1 MITEEERIKKIVE
14 RWFLLE
20 PLMFNIFCTHKL
32 EKNLGLKVP
41 FRSGKMKIE
50 YSPLLLQKL
59 SDKAL
64 EEYLKVEVFRIVL
77 KHPYD
82 RVPQDANKVA
92 LGFASDVTIE
102 QISQFTIPLLNYAE
116 LGLAPGLSY
125 EEYYRD
131 LKFRPIAQLD
141 YGNDEEEKHSDSNQQ
156 FSSENK
162 DCSNQHIDSDNQDS
176 SHQQPA
182 SENKDCSNQ
191 YTNSDNQNCSH
202 QQNDEENH
210 SYSDQQKAAENVEL
224 WQEDDLAIEVINMH
238 IIKAQESNEWGTIS
252 GKLQQ
257 MIEANLIV
265 RMDYKKV
272 LSSFRASILSQN
284 RELTRTRP
292 NRRYGFDF
300 MGSHYK
306 FTTKLLVA
314 VDVSGS
320 ISDKELSKFFSII
333 NRFFK
338 YGIKN
343 IDVIQFDFNITAP
356 VMNLKKAKKSIKV
369 TGRGGTSFQ
378 PPIDYYT
385 AHKEYDG
392 LIIFTD
398 GYAEIPRTTTYRRIL
413 WVLTNE
419 KSYSNAINWIKTM
432 ANNKVMY
439 IPK

>member
-1 MITEEERIKKIVE
+1 MFYFGDKMITEEERIKKIVE

-77 KHPYD
+77 KHPYE

-102 QISQFTIPLLNYAE
+102 QTSQFTIPLLNYAE
-116 LGLAPGLSY
+116 LGLAKGLSY
-125 EEYYRD
+125 EEYYRA

-156 FSSENK
+156 VSSK
-162 DCSNQHIDSDNQDS
+162 NQDCL
-176 SHQQPA
+176 
-182 SENKDCSNQ
+182 N
-191 YTNSDNQNCSH
+191 
-202 QQNDEENH
+202 QQNDEENHSYSDQQDSSKNQDCSNQQNDKKNH

-224 WQEDDLAIEVINMH
+224 WQEDDLAIEEINMQ
-238 IIKAQESNEWGTIS
+238 IIKAQESNEWGSIS
-252 GKLQQ
+252 GNLQQ

-265 RMDYKKV
+265 SMNYKKI

-338 YGIKN
+338 YGIKD

-356 VMNLKKAKKSIKV
+356 IMNLKKAKKSIKV

-398 GYAEIPRTTTYRRIL
+398 GYAEVPKITKAKQLLWIL
-413 WVLTNE
+413 TGKME
-419 KSYSNAINWIKTM
+419 YDHAISWIKDLRMSRATW
-432 ANNKVMY
+432 
-439 IPK
+439 IPKVEKAC

>member
-1 MITEEERIKKIVE
+1 MITLEERIKKIIE

-32 EKNLGLKVP
+32 EKNISLKVP
-41 FRSGKMKIE
+41 FRSGKMIIE

-59 SDKAL
+59 SDKEV
-64 EEYLKVEVFRIVL
+64 EEYLKAEVFRIVL
-77 KHPYD
+77 KHPYE

-102 QISQFTIPLLNYAE
+102 QLADFTIPLHNYAE
-116 LGLAPGLSY
+116 LGLAKGLSY

-131 LKFRPIAQLD
+131 LRFRPIAQLD
-141 YGNDEEEKHSDSNQQ
+141 YGNDGEKKHSDSNQQ
-156 FSSENK
+156 VSSKNQ
-162 DCSNQHIDSDNQDS
+162 DCSKLQ
-176 SHQQPA
+176 
-182 SENKDCSNQ
+182 
-191 YTNSDNQNCSH
+191 T
-202 QQNDEENH
+202 DEEDQ

-224 WQEDDLAIEVINMH
+224 WQEDELATEEINAQ

-252 GKLQQ
+252 RNLQQ

-265 RMDYKKV
+265 RMNYKKI
-272 LSSFRASILSQN
+272 LSSFRANILSQN

-320 ISDKELSKFFSII
+320 ISDKELSKFFSVI

-338 YGIKN
+338 YGIKD
-343 IDVIQFDFNITAP
+343 IDVIQFDYNITAS
-356 VMNLKKAKKSIKV
+356 VVNLKKAKKAIEI

-398 GYAEIPRTTTYRRIL
+398 GFAATPRLPAHRKIL
-413 WVLTNE
+413 WVLTN
-419 KSYSNAINWIKTM
+419 KQSYNNAINWI
-432 ANNKVMY
+432 NKQPVNKAMY
-439 IPK
+439 IQN

>member
-59 SDKAL
+59 SDKEV
-64 EEYLKVEVFRIVL
+64 EEYLKAEVFRIVL
-77 KHPYD
+77 KHPYE

-102 QISQFTIPLLNYAE
+102 QTSQFTIPLINYAE
-116 LGLAPGLSY
+116 LGLAKGLSY

-141 YGNDEEEKHSDSNQQ
+141 YGNDEDKKHSDSKQQ
-156 FSSENK
+156 AASENK
-162 DCSNQHIDSDNQDS
+162 DCSNQH
-176 SHQQPA
+176 
-182 SENKDCSNQ
+182 
-191 YTNSDNQNCSH
+191 TNSDNQNYSH

-224 WQEDDLAIEVINMH
+224 WQEDDLAIEEINMQ

-252 GKLQQ
+252 RNLQQ
-257 MIEANLIV
+257 MIEASLIV
-265 RMDYKKV
+265 RMDYKKI

-338 YGIKN
+338 YGIKD

-356 VMNLKKAKKSIKV
+356 IMNLKKAKKSIKV

-398 GYAEIPRTTTYRRIL
+398 GYANIPNNSTHRRIL

-419 KSYSNAINWIKTM
+419 KTYSDAISWIKTM
-432 ANNKVMY
+432 ANYKVMY

>member
-1 MITEEERIKKIVE
+1 MITSEERIKKIVE

-59 SDKAL
+59 SDKEV
-64 EEYLKVEVFRIVL
+64 EEYLKAEVFRIVL
-77 KHPYD
+77 KHPYE

-102 QISQFTIPLLNYAE
+102 QTSQFTIPLLNYAE
-116 LGLAPGLSY
+116 LGLAKGLSY

-141 YGNDEEEKHSDSNQQ
+141 YGNDEEKKHSDSKQQ
-156 FSSENK
+156 AASENK
-162 DCSNQHIDSDNQDS
+162 DCSNQH
-176 SHQQPA
+176 
-182 SENKDCSNQ
+182 
-191 YTNSDNQNCSH
+191 TNSDNQNYSH

-224 WQEDDLAIEVINMH
+224 WQEDDLAIEEINMQ

-252 GKLQQ
+252 GNLQQ

-265 RMDYKKV
+265 RMDYKKI

-338 YGIKN
+338 YGIKD

-356 VMNLKKAKKSIKV
+356 IMNLKKAKKSIKV

-398 GYAEIPRTTTYRRIL
+398 GYAEIPKPTTYRRIL

>member
-14 RWFLLE
+14 CWFLLE

-59 SDKAL
+59 SDKEV
-64 EEYLKVEVFRIVL
+64 EEYLKAEVFRIVL
-77 KHPYD
+77 KHPYE

-102 QISQFTIPLLNYAE
+102 QTSHFTIPLHNYAE
-116 LGLAPGLSY
+116 LGLAKGLSY

-141 YGNDEEEKHSDSNQQ
+141 YGSDEDKKHSDSKQQ
-156 FSSENK
+156 AASENK
-162 DCSNQHIDSDNQDS
+162 DCSNQH
-176 SHQQPA
+176 
-182 SENKDCSNQ
+182 
-191 YTNSDNQNCSH
+191 TNSDNQNCSH
-202 QQNDEENH
+202 QQNDEDNH

-224 WQEDDLAIEVINMH
+224 WQEDDLAIEEINMQ

-252 GKLQQ
+252 GNLQQ
-257 MIEANLIV
+257 MIEANLVV

-272 LSSFRASILSQN
+272 LSSFRANILSQN

-343 IDVIQFDFNITAP
+343 IDVIQFDYNITSS

-398 GYAEIPRTTTYRRIL
+398 GYAEIPRPTTYRRIL

-419 KSYSNAINWIKTM
+419 KTYNDAISWIKTM
-432 ANNKVMY
+432 ANNKVMF

>member
-59 SDKAL
+59 SDKEV
-64 EEYLKVEVFRIVL
+64 EEYLKAEVFRIVL
-77 KHPYD
+77 KHPYE

-92 LGFASDVTIE
+92 LGFASGVTIE

-141 YGNDEEEKHSDSNQQ
+141 YGNDEDKKHSDSKQQ
-156 FSSENK
+156 AASENK
-162 DCSNQHIDSDNQDS
+162 DCSNQH
-176 SHQQPA
+176 
-182 SENKDCSNQ
+182 
-191 YTNSDNQNCSH
+191 TNSDNQNCSH

-224 WQEDDLAIEVINMH
+224 WQEDDLAIEVINMQ

-252 GKLQQ
+252 RNLQQ
-257 MIEANLIV
+257 IIEANLVV

-272 LSSFRASILSQN
+272 LSSFRTSILSQN

-320 ISDKELSKFFSII
+320 ISDNELSNFFSII

-338 YGIKN
+338 YGIKD

-356 VMNLKKAKKSIKV
+356 IMNLKKAKKSIKV

-398 GYAEIPRTTTYRRIL
+398 GYANIPNNSTHRRIL

-419 KSYSNAINWIKTM
+419 KTYSDAISWIKNL

>member
-1 MITEEERIKKIVE
+1 MITEEERIKKIIE

-59 SDKAL
+59 SDKEL

-102 QISQFTIPLLNYAE
+102 QTSQFTIPLHNYAE
-116 LGLAPGLSY
+116 LGLAKGLSY

-141 YGNDEEEKHSDSNQQ
+141 YGNDEDKKHSDSKQQ
-156 FSSENK
+156 AASENK
-162 DCSNQHIDSDNQDS
+162 DCSNQHIDSDNQD
-176 SHQQPA
+176 
-182 SENKDCSNQ
+182 CSNQ
-191 YTNSDNQNCSH
+191 HTNSDDQNCSH
-202 QQNDEENH
+202 QQNDEETQ
-210 SYSDQQKAAENVEL
+210 SYSDQQKAAENAEL
-224 WQEDDLAIEVINMH
+224 WQEDDLAIEEINMQ

-252 GKLQQ
+252 GNLQQ
-257 MIEANLIV
+257 MIEANLVV

-338 YGIKN
+338 YGIKD

-356 VMNLKKAKKSIKV
+356 IMNLKKAKKSIKI

-398 GYAEIPRTTTYRRIL
+398 GYAAMPRLTIHRKIL

-419 KSYSNAINWIKTM
+419 KSYSNAISWIKTM
-432 ANNKVMY
+432 ANNKAMY

>member
-1 MITEEERIKKIVE
+1 MITSEERIKKIIE

-20 PLMFNIFCTHKL
+20 PLLFNIFCTHKL
-32 EKNLGLKVP
+32 EKNIGLKVP
-41 FRSGKMKIE
+41 FRSGKMRIE

-59 SDKAL
+59 SDNEL

-77 KHPYD
+77 KHPYE

-102 QISQFTIPLLNYAE
+102 QTSQFTIPLHNYAE
-116 LGLAPGLSY
+116 LGLAKGLSY

-131 LKFRPIAQLD
+131 LMFRPIAQLD
-141 YGNDEEEKHSDSNQQ
+141 YGNDEDKKHSDSNQLV
-156 FSSENK
+156 SSK
-162 DCSNQHIDSDNQDS
+162 NQDCL
-176 SHQQPA
+176 
-182 SENKDCSNQ
+182 N
-191 YTNSDNQNCSH
+191 

-224 WQEDDLAIEVINMH
+224 WQEDDLAIEVINMQ

-252 GKLQQ
+252 GNLQQ
-257 MIEANLIV
+257 IIEANLVV

-338 YGIKN
+338 YGIKD

-356 VMNLKKAKKSIKV
+356 IMNLKKAKKSIKV

-398 GYAEIPRTTTYRRIL
+398 GYANTPNNSTHRRIL

-419 KSYSNAINWIKTM
+419 KSYNNAISWIKTL
-432 ANNKVMY
+432 ANNKAMY
-439 IPK
+439 IPN

>member
-59 SDKAL
+59 SDKEV
-64 EEYLKVEVFRIVL
+64 EEYLKAEVFRIVL
-77 KHPYD
+77 KHPYE
-82 RVPQDANKVA
+82 RVPQDANKVV
-92 LGFASDVTIE
+92 LGFASDVTLE
-102 QISQFTIPLLNYAE
+102 QTSQFTIPLHNYAE
-116 LGLAPGLSY
+116 LGLAKGLSY

-131 LKFRPIAQLD
+131 LMFRPIAQLD
-141 YGNDEEEKHSDSNQQ
+141 YGNDEEENHSYSNQQ
-156 FSSENK
+156 A
-162 DCSNQHIDSDNQDS
+162 
-176 SHQQPA
+176 A

-191 YTNSDNQNCSH
+191 LTNSDNQNCSH

-224 WQEDDLAIEVINMH
+224 WQEDDLAIEEINMQ

-252 GKLQQ
+252 GNLQQ

-356 VMNLKKAKKSIKV
+356 IMNLKKAKKSIKV

-398 GYAEIPRTTTYRRIL
+398 GHAEIPRPTTYRRIL

-432 ANNKVMY
+432 ANNKAMY

>member
-1 MITEEERIKKIVE
+1 MSPTLKYEEPCELNNAI
-14 RWFLLE
+14 
-20 PLMFNIFCTHKL
+20 
-32 EKNLGLKVP
+32 
-41 FRSGKMKIE
+41 
-50 YSPLLLQKL
+50 
-59 SDKAL
+59 
-64 EEYLKVEVFRIVL
+64 
-77 KHPYD
+77 
-82 RVPQDANKVA
+82 
-92 LGFASDVTIE
+92 
-102 QISQFTIPLLNYAE
+102 ISQFTIPLLNYAE

-156 FSSENK
+156 VSSENK

-176 SHQQPA
+176 
-182 SENKDCSNQ
+182 
-191 YTNSDNQNCSH
+191 SH

-224 WQEDDLAIEVINMH
+224 WQEDDLAIEEINMQ
-238 IIKAQESNEWGTIS
+238 IIKAQESNGWGSIS
-252 GKLQQ
+252 GNLQQ
-257 MIEANLIV
+257 IIEANLVV

-292 NRRYGFDF
+292 NRRYGFEF

-338 YGIKN
+338 YGIKD

-356 VMNLKKAKKSIKV
+356 IMNLKKAKKSIKV

-398 GYAEIPRTTTYRRIL
+398 GYAAMPRLTIHRKIL

-432 ANNKVMY
+432 ANNKAMY

>member
-1 MITEEERIKKIVE
+1 M
-14 RWFLLE
+14 
-20 PLMFNIFCTHKL
+20 
-32 EKNLGLKVP
+32 
-41 FRSGKMKIE
+41 
-50 YSPLLLQKL
+50 
-59 SDKAL
+59 
-64 EEYLKVEVFRIVL
+64 
-77 KHPYD
+77 
-82 RVPQDANKVA
+82 
-92 LGFASDVTIE
+92 
-102 QISQFTIPLLNYAE
+102 
-116 LGLAPGLSY
+116 
-125 EEYYRD
+125 
-131 LKFRPIAQLD
+131 KFRPIAQLD

-156 FSSENK
+156 VSSK
-162 DCSNQHIDSDNQDS
+162 NQDCL
-176 SHQQPA
+176 
-182 SENKDCSNQ
+182 N
-191 YTNSDNQNCSH
+191 
-202 QQNDEENH
+202 QQNDEENHSYSDQQDSSKNQDCSNQQNDKKNH

-224 WQEDDLAIEVINMH
+224 WQEDDLAIEEINMQ
-238 IIKAQESNEWGTIS
+238 IIKAQESNEWGSIS
-252 GKLQQ
+252 GNLQQ
-257 MIEANLIV
+257 IIEANLIV
-265 RMDYKKV
+265 SMNYKKI

-338 YGIKN
+338 YGIKD

-356 VMNLKKAKKSIKV
+356 IMNLKKAKKSIKV

-398 GYAEIPRTTTYRRIL
+398 GYANIPNNSTHRRIL

-419 KSYSNAINWIKTM
+419 KSYSNAINWIKTL
-432 ANNKVMY
+432 ANNKAMY
-439 IPK
+439 IPN

>member
-59 SDKAL
+59 SDKEV
-64 EEYLKVEVFRIVL
+64 EEYLKAEVFRIVL
-77 KHPYD
+77 KHPYE

-102 QISQFTIPLLNYAE
+102 QTSQFTIPLLNYAE
-116 LGLAPGLSY
+116 LGLAKGLSY

-156 FSSENK
+156 VSSK
-162 DCSNQHIDSDNQDS
+162 NQDWL
-176 SHQQPA
+176 
-182 SENKDCSNQ
+182 N
-191 YTNSDNQNCSH
+191 

-224 WQEDDLAIEVINMH
+224 WQEDDLAIEEINMQ

-252 GKLQQ
+252 GNLQQ
-257 MIEANLIV
+257 IIEANLVV

-338 YGIKN
+338 YGIKDIYLTEYHDQEGAIKTWLKFSYYISDSHLSYIKSDKDYGLKISDKSINPKLINYIAPNQDELLIIYLNKDTKTNLLISRIYTKN
-343 IDVIQFDFNITAP
+343 IDSNFN
-356 VMNLKKAKKSIKV
+356 
-369 TGRGGTSFQ
+369 
-378 PPIDYYT
+378 
-385 AHKEYDG
+385 
-392 LIIFTD
+392 
-398 GYAEIPRTTTYRRIL
+398 GYAINNYYRQDICLPYHSEQTRIPTRA
-413 WVLTNE
+413 
-419 KSYSNAINWIKTM
+419 S
-432 ANNKVMY
+432 
-439 IPK
+439 

>member
-1 MITEEERIKKIVE
+1 MITEEERIKKIIE

-32 EKNLGLKVP
+32 EKKLGLKVP

-59 SDKAL
+59 SDKEL

-156 FSSENK
+156 VSSENK

-176 SHQQPA
+176 
-182 SENKDCSNQ
+182 
-191 YTNSDNQNCSH
+191 SH

-224 WQEDDLAIEVINMH
+224 WQEDDLAIEEINMQ
-238 IIKAQESNEWGTIS
+238 IIKAQESNGWGSIS
-252 GKLQQ
+252 GNLQQ
-257 MIEANLIV
+257 IIEANLVV

-292 NRRYGFDF
+292 NRRYGFEF

-338 YGIKN
+338 YGIKD

-356 VMNLKKAKKSIKV
+356 IMNLKKAKKSIKV

-398 GYAEIPRTTTYRRIL
+398 GYAEIPRPTTCRRIL

-432 ANNKVMY
+432 ANNKAMY

>member
-1 MITEEERIKKIVE
+1 MITEEERIKKIIE

-32 EKNLGLKVP
+32 EKNIGLKVP

-50 YSPLLLQKL
+50 YSPLQLQKL
-59 SDKAL
+59 SDKEV
-64 EEYLKVEVFRIVL
+64 EEYLKAEVFRIVL
-77 KHPYD
+77 KHPYE

-102 QISQFTIPLLNYAE
+102 QTSQFTIPLHNYAE
-116 LGLAPGLSY
+116 LGLAKGLSY

-141 YGNDEEEKHSDSNQQ
+141 YGNDEDKKHSDSKQQ
-156 FSSENK
+156 AASENK
-162 DCSNQHIDSDNQDS
+162 DCSNQHIDSDNQD
-176 SHQQPA
+176 
-182 SENKDCSNQ
+182 
-191 YTNSDNQNCSH
+191 CSH

-224 WQEDDLAIEVINMH
+224 WQEDDLAIEVINMQ
-238 IIKAQESNEWGTIS
+238 IIKAKESNEWGTIS
-252 GKLQQ
+252 GNLQQ
-257 MIEANLIV
+257 IIEANLVV

-356 VMNLKKAKKSIKV
+356 IMNLKKAKKSIKV

-378 PPIDYYT
+378 PPINYY
-385 AHKEYDG
+385 ADHKEYDG

-398 GYAEIPRTTTYRRIL
+398 CYAEVPRPTTHRRIL

>member
-1 MITEEERIKKIVE
+1 MITEEERIKRIIE

-59 SDKAL
+59 SDKEV
-64 EEYLKVEVFRIVL
+64 EEYLKAEVFRIVL
-77 KHPYD
+77 KHPYE

-156 FSSENK
+156 VSSKNQ
-162 DCSNQHIDSDNQDS
+162 DCSKLQ
-176 SHQQPA
+176 
-182 SENKDCSNQ
+182 
-191 YTNSDNQNCSH
+191 T
-202 QQNDEENH
+202 DEEDQ

-224 WQEDDLAIEVINMH
+224 WQEDELATEEINAQ

-252 GKLQQ
+252 RNLQQ

-265 RMDYKKV
+265 RMNYKKI
-272 LSSFRASILSQN
+272 LSSFRANILSQN

-320 ISDKELSKFFSII
+320 ISDKELSKFFSVI

-338 YGIKN
+338 YGIKD
-343 IDVIQFDFNITAP
+343 IDVIQFDYNITAS
-356 VMNLKKAKKSIKV
+356 VVNLKKAKKAIEI

-398 GYAEIPRTTTYRRIL
+398 GFAATPRLPAHRKIL
-413 WVLTNE
+413 WVLTN
-419 KSYSNAINWIKTM
+419 KQSYNNAINWI
-432 ANNKVMY
+432 NKQPVNKAMY
-439 IPK
+439 IQN

>member
-20 PLMFNIFCTHKL
+20 PLMFNIFCTHKV

-59 SDKAL
+59 SDKEL
-64 EEYLKVEVFRIVL
+64 EEYLKAEVFRIVL
-77 KHPYD
+77 KHPYE

-116 LGLAPGLSY
+116 LGLAKGLSY

-156 FSSENK
+156 VS
-162 DCSNQHIDSDNQDS
+162 
-176 SHQQPA
+176 

-224 WQEDDLAIEVINMH
+224 WQEDDLAIEVINMQ

-338 YGIKN
+338 YGIKD

-356 VMNLKKAKKSIKV
+356 IMNLKKAKKSIKV

-398 GYAEIPRTTTYRRIL
+398 GYANIPNNPTHRRIL

>member
-1 MITEEERIKKIVE
+1 MITEEKRIKKIVE

-59 SDKAL
+59 SDKEV
-64 EEYLKVEVFRIVL
+64 EEYLKAEVFRIVL
-77 KHPYD
+77 KHPYE

-102 QISQFTIPLLNYAE
+102 QTSQFTIPLHNYAE
-116 LGLAPGLSY
+116 LGLAKGLSY

-131 LKFRPIAQLD
+131 LMFRPIAQLD
-141 YGNDEEEKHSDSNQQ
+141 YGNDEEENHSYSNQQ
-156 FSSENK
+156 A
-162 DCSNQHIDSDNQDS
+162 
-176 SHQQPA
+176 A

-191 YTNSDNQNCSH
+191 LTNSDNQNCSH

-224 WQEDDLAIEVINMH
+224 WQEDDLAIEEINMQ

-252 GKLQQ
+252 GNLQQ

-356 VMNLKKAKKSIKV
+356 IMNLKKAKKSIKV

-385 AHKEYDG
+385 VHKEYDG

-398 GYAEIPRTTTYRRIL
+398 GYAEIPRPTTYRRIL

-432 ANNKVMY
+432 ANNKAMY

>member
-50 YSPLLLQKL
+50 YSPLMLQKL

-156 FSSENK
+156 VSSENK
-162 DCSNQHIDSDNQDS
+162 DCSNQHID
-176 SHQQPA
+176 
-182 SENKDCSNQ
+182 
-191 YTNSDNQNCSH
+191 SDNQNCSH

-224 WQEDDLAIEVINMH
+224 WQEDDLAIEEINMQ
-238 IIKAQESNEWGTIS
+238 IIKAQESNGWGSIS
-252 GKLQQ
+252 GNLQQ
-257 MIEANLIV
+257 IIEANLVV

-292 NRRYGFDF
+292 NRRYGFEF

-338 YGIKN
+338 YGIKD

-356 VMNLKKAKKSIKV
+356 IMNLKKAKKSIKV

-398 GYAEIPRTTTYRRIL
+398 GYAAMPRLTIHRKIL

-432 ANNKVMY
+432 ANNKAMY

>member
-64 EEYLKVEVFRIVL
+64 EEYLKAEVFRIVL

-141 YGNDEEEKHSDSNQQ
+141 YGNDEEKKHSDSKQQ
-156 FSSENK
+156 AASENK
-162 DCSNQHIDSDNQDS
+162 DCSNQH
-176 SHQQPA
+176 
-182 SENKDCSNQ
+182 
-191 YTNSDNQNCSH
+191 TNSDNQNCSH

-224 WQEDDLAIEVINMH
+224 WQEDDLAIEVINMQ

-252 GKLQQ
+252 GNLQQ

-338 YGIKN
+338 YGIKD

-356 VMNLKKAKKSIKV
+356 IMNLKKAQKSIKV

-385 AHKEYDG
+385 VHKEYDG

-398 GYAEIPRTTTYRRIL
+398 GYANIPNNSTHRRIL

-419 KSYSNAINWIKTM
+419 KSYNNAISWIKTL
-432 ANNKVMY
+432 ANNKAMY

>member
-1 MITEEERIKKIVE
+1 MITLEERIKKIIE

-32 EKNLGLKVP
+32 EKNISLKVP
-41 FRSGKMKIE
+41 FRSGKMIIE

-59 SDKAL
+59 SDKEV
-64 EEYLKVEVFRIVL
+64 EEYLKAEVFRIVL
-77 KHPYD
+77 KHPYE

-102 QISQFTIPLLNYAE
+102 QLADFTIPLHNYAE
-116 LGLAPGLSY
+116 LGLAKGLSY

-131 LKFRPIAQLD
+131 LRFRPIAQLD
-141 YGNDEEEKHSDSNQQ
+141 YGNDEEKKHSDSNQQ
-156 FSSENK
+156 FSSKNQ
-162 DCSNQHIDSDNQDS
+162 DCSKLQ
-176 SHQQPA
+176 
-182 SENKDCSNQ
+182 
-191 YTNSDNQNCSH
+191 T
-202 QQNDEENH
+202 DEEDQ

-224 WQEDDLAIEVINMH
+224 WQEDELATEEINAQ
-238 IIKAQESNEWGTIS
+238 IVKAQESNEWGTIS
-252 GKLQQ
+252 RNLQQ

-265 RMDYKKV
+265 RMNYKKI
-272 LSSFRASILSQN
+272 LSSFRANILSQN

-320 ISDKELSKFFSII
+320 ISDKELSKFFSVI

-338 YGIKN
+338 YGIKD
-343 IDVIQFDFNITAP
+343 IDVIQFDYNITAS
-356 VMNLKKAKKSIKV
+356 VVNLKKAKKAIEI

-398 GYAEIPRTTTYRRIL
+398 GFAATPRLPAHRKIL
-413 WVLTNE
+413 WVLTN
-419 KSYSNAINWIKTM
+419 KQSYNNAINWI
-432 ANNKVMY
+432 NKQPVNKAMY
-439 IPK
+439 IQN

>member
-1 MITEEERIKKIVE
+1 MITEEERIKKIIE

-59 SDKAL
+59 SDKEL

-77 KHPYD
+77 KHPYE

-156 FSSENK
+156 VSSENK

-176 SHQQPA
+176 
-182 SENKDCSNQ
+182 
-191 YTNSDNQNCSH
+191 SH

-224 WQEDDLAIEVINMH
+224 WQEDDLAIEEINMQ
-238 IIKAQESNEWGTIS
+238 IIKAQESNGWGSIS
-252 GKLQQ
+252 GNLQQ
-257 MIEANLIV
+257 IIEANLVV

-292 NRRYGFDF
+292 NRRYGFEF

-338 YGIKN
+338 YGIKD

-356 VMNLKKAKKSIKV
+356 IMNLKKAKKSIKV

-398 GYAEIPRTTTYRRIL
+398 GYAAMPRLTIHRKIL

-432 ANNKVMY
+432 ANNKAMY

>member
-59 SDKAL
+59 SDKEV
-64 EEYLKVEVFRIVL
+64 EEFLKAEVFRIVL
-77 KHPYD
+77 KHPYE

-102 QISQFTIPLLNYAE
+102 QTSQFTIPLLNYAE
-116 LGLAPGLSY
+116 LGLAKGLSY

-141 YGNDEEEKHSDSNQQ
+141 YGNDEDKKHSDFKQQ
-156 FSSENK
+156 AAF
-162 DCSNQHIDSDNQDS
+162 
-176 SHQQPA
+176 
-182 SENKDCSNQ
+182 ENKDCSNQ

-224 WQEDDLAIEVINMH
+224 WQEDDLAIEEINMQ

-252 GKLQQ
+252 GNLQQ

-338 YGIKN
+338 YGIKD

-356 VMNLKKAKKSIKV
+356 IMNLKKSKKSIKV

-398 GYAEIPRTTTYRRIL
+398 GYANIPNNSTHRRIL

>member
-64 EEYLKVEVFRIVL
+64 EEYLKAEVFRIVL
-77 KHPYD
+77 KHPYE

-102 QISQFTIPLLNYAE
+102 QTSQFTIPLLNYAE
-116 LGLAPGLSY
+116 LGLAKGLSY
-125 EEYYRD
+125 EEYYRA

-156 FSSENK
+156 DSSKNQ
-162 DCSNQHIDSDNQDS
+162 DCSNQ
-176 SHQQPA
+176 
-182 SENKDCSNQ
+182 
-191 YTNSDNQNCSH
+191 
-202 QQNDEENH
+202 QNDKKNH

-224 WQEDDLAIEVINMH
+224 WQEDDLAIEEINMQ
-238 IIKAQESNEWGTIS
+238 IIKAQESNEWGSIS
-252 GKLQQ
+252 GNLQQ

-265 RMDYKKV
+265 SMNYKKI

-338 YGIKN
+338 YGIKD

-356 VMNLKKAKKSIKV
+356 IMNLKKAKKSIKV

-398 GYAEIPRTTTYRRIL
+398 GYANIPNNSTHRRIL

-419 KSYSNAINWIKTM
+419 KSYSNAINWIKTL
-432 ANNKVMY
+432 ANNKAMY
-439 IPK
+439 IPN

>member
-59 SDKAL
+59 SDKEV
-64 EEYLKVEVFRIVL
+64 EEYLKAEVFRIVL
-77 KHPYD
+77 KHPYE

-102 QISQFTIPLLNYAE
+102 QTSQFTIPLLNYAE

-156 FSSENK
+156 VSSENK
-162 DCSNQHIDSDNQDS
+162 DCSNQHID
-176 SHQQPA
+176 
-182 SENKDCSNQ
+182 
-191 YTNSDNQNCSH
+191 SDNQNCSH

-224 WQEDDLAIEVINMH
+224 WQEDDLAIEVINMQ

-338 YGIKN
+338 YGIKD

-356 VMNLKKAKKSIKV
+356 VMNLKKAKKSIKI

-398 GYAEIPRTTTYRRIL
+398 GYANIPNNSTHRRIL

>member
-59 SDKAL
+59 SDKEV
-64 EEYLKVEVFRIVL
+64 EEYLKAEVFRIVL
-77 KHPYD
+77 KHPYE

-102 QISQFTIPLLNYAE
+102 QTSQFTIPLHNYAE
-116 LGLAPGLSY
+116 LGLAKGLSY

-141 YGNDEEEKHSDSNQQ
+141 YGNDEDKKHSDSKQQ
-156 FSSENK
+156 AASENK
-162 DCSNQHIDSDNQDS
+162 DCSNQH
-176 SHQQPA
+176 
-182 SENKDCSNQ
+182 
-191 YTNSDNQNCSH
+191 TNSDNQNCSH

-224 WQEDDLAIEVINMH
+224 WQEDELATEEINMQ
-238 IIKAQESNEWGTIS
+238 IIKAQENNEWGTIS
-252 GKLQQ
+252 GNLQQ
-257 MIEANLIV
+257 IIEANLVV

-338 YGIKN
+338 YGIKD

-356 VMNLKKAKKSIKV
+356 IMNLKKAKKSIKV

-398 GYAEIPRTTTYRRIL
+398 GYANIPNNSTHRRIL

-432 ANNKVMY
+432 ANNKAMY

>member
-1 MITEEERIKKIVE
+1 MITLEERIKKIIE

-32 EKNLGLKVP
+32 EKNISLKVP
-41 FRSGKMKIE
+41 FRSGKMIIE

-59 SDKAL
+59 SDKEV
-64 EEYLKVEVFRIVL
+64 EEYLKAEVFRIVL
-77 KHPYD
+77 KHPYE

-102 QISQFTIPLLNYAE
+102 QLADFTIPLHNYAE
-116 LGLAPGLSY
+116 LGLAKGLSY

-131 LKFRPIAQLD
+131 LRFRPIAQLD
-141 YGNDEEEKHSDSNQQ
+141 YGNDGEKKHSDSNQQ
-156 FSSENK
+156 VSSKNQ
-162 DCSNQHIDSDNQDS
+162 DCSKLQ
-176 SHQQPA
+176 
-182 SENKDCSNQ
+182 
-191 YTNSDNQNCSH
+191 T
-202 QQNDEENH
+202 DEEDQ

-224 WQEDDLAIEVINMH
+224 WQEDELATEEINAQ
-238 IIKAQESNEWGTIS
+238 IVKAQESNEWGTIS
-252 GKLQQ
+252 RNLQQ

-265 RMDYKKV
+265 RMNYKKI
-272 LSSFRASILSQN
+272 LSSFRANILSQN

-320 ISDKELSKFFSII
+320 ISDKELSKFFSVI

-338 YGIKN
+338 YGIKD
-343 IDVIQFDFNITAP
+343 IDVIQFDYNITAS
-356 VMNLKKAKKSIKV
+356 VVNLKKAKKAIEI

-398 GYAEIPRTTTYRRIL
+398 GFAATPRLPAHRKIL
-413 WVLTNE
+413 WVLTN
-419 KSYSNAINWIKTM
+419 KQSYNNAINWI
-432 ANNKVMY
+432 NKQPVNKAMY
-439 IPK
+439 IQN

>member
-1 MITEEERIKKIVE
+1 MITEEERIKRIIE
-14 RWFLLE
+14 HWFLLE
-20 PLMFNIFCTHKL
+20 PFMFNIFCTHKL

-59 SDKAL
+59 SDKEV
-64 EEYLKVEVFRIVL
+64 EEYLKAEVFRIVL
-77 KHPYD
+77 KHPYE

-102 QISQFTIPLLNYAE
+102 QTSQFTIPLHNYAE
-116 LGLAPGLSY
+116 LGLAKGLSY

-141 YGNDEEEKHSDSNQQ
+141 YGSDEEKKHSDSKQQ
-156 FSSENK
+156 A
-162 DCSNQHIDSDNQDS
+162 
-176 SHQQPA
+176 A

-191 YTNSDNQNCSH
+191 LTNSDNQNCSH

-224 WQEDDLAIEVINMH
+224 WQEDDLAIEVINMQ
-238 IIKAQESNEWGTIS
+238 IIKAKESNEWGTIS
-252 GKLQQ
+252 GNLQQ
-257 MIEANLIV
+257 IIEANLVV

-272 LSSFRASILSQN
+272 LSSFRARILSQN

-338 YGIKN
+338 YGIKD

-356 VMNLKKAKKSIKV
+356 IMNLNKAKKSIKV

-398 GYAEIPRTTTYRRIL
+398 GYAAMPRLTIHRKIL

-419 KSYSNAINWIKTM
+419 KSYNDAISWIKTM

-439 IPK
+439 ISK

>member
-1 MITEEERIKKIVE
+1 
-14 RWFLLE
+14 
-20 PLMFNIFCTHKL
+20 
-32 EKNLGLKVP
+32 
-41 FRSGKMKIE
+41 MKIE

-59 SDKAL
+59 SDKEV
-64 EEYLKVEVFRIVL
+64 EEYLKAEVFRIVL
-77 KHPYD
+77 KHPYE

-102 QISQFTIPLLNYAE
+102 QTSQFTIPLLNYAE
-116 LGLAPGLSY
+116 LGLAKGLSY
-125 EEYYRD
+125 EEYYRA

-156 FSSENK
+156 VSSK
-162 DCSNQHIDSDNQDS
+162 NQDCL
-176 SHQQPA
+176 
-182 SENKDCSNQ
+182 N
-191 YTNSDNQNCSH
+191 
-202 QQNDEENH
+202 QQNDEENQ

-224 WQEDDLAIEVINMH
+224 WQEDDLAIEEINMQ

-252 GKLQQ
+252 RNLQQ

-265 RMDYKKV
+265 RMNYKKI

-320 ISDKELSKFFSII
+320 ISDKELSKFFSVI

-338 YGIKN
+338 YGIKD
-343 IDVIQFDFNITAP
+343 IDVIQFDYNITAS
-356 VMNLKKAKKSIKV
+356 VVNLKKAKKAIEI

-398 GYAEIPRTTTYRRIL
+398 GYANIPNNSTHRRIL

-419 KSYSNAINWIKTM
+419 KSYSNAINWIKTL
-432 ANNKVMY
+432 ANNKAMY
-439 IPK
+439 IPN

>member
-32 EKNLGLKVP
+32 EKKLGLKVP

-59 SDKAL
+59 SDKEV
-64 EEYLKVEVFRIVL
+64 EEYLKAEVFRIVL
-77 KHPYD
+77 KHPYE

-116 LGLAPGLSY
+116 LGLAKGLSY

-131 LKFRPIAQLD
+131 LMFRPIAQLD
-141 YGNDEEEKHSDSNQQ
+141 YG
-156 FSSENK
+156 
-162 DCSNQHIDSDNQDS
+162 
-176 SHQQPA
+176 
-182 SENKDCSNQ
+182 
-191 YTNSDNQNCSH
+191 
-202 QQNDEENH
+202 NDEENH

-224 WQEDDLAIEVINMH
+224 WQEDDLAIEVINMQ

-252 GKLQQ
+252 GNLQQ

-265 RMDYKKV
+265 RMDYKKI

-292 NRRYGFDF
+292 NRRYGFEF

-338 YGIKN
+338 YGIKD
-343 IDVIQFDFNITAP
+343 IDVIQFDYNITAP
-356 VMNLKKAKKSIKV
+356 VMNLKKNKKSIKV

-398 GYAEIPRTTTYRRIL
+398 GYAAMPRLTIHRKIL
-413 WVLTNE
+413 WVLTSE
-419 KSYSNAINWIKTM
+419 KTYNDASKWLKELPDNRA
-432 ANNKVMY
+432 MY
-439 IPK
+439 IKF

>member
-59 SDKAL
+59 SDKEV

-77 KHPYD
+77 KHPYE

-102 QISQFTIPLLNYAE
+102 QTSQFTIPLHNYAE
-116 LGLAPGLSY
+116 LGLAKGLSY

-141 YGNDEEEKHSDSNQQ
+141 YGNDEDKKHSDSKQQ
-156 FSSENK
+156 AASENK
-162 DCSNQHIDSDNQDS
+162 DCSNQH
-176 SHQQPA
+176 
-182 SENKDCSNQ
+182 
-191 YTNSDNQNCSH
+191 TNSDNQNCSH

-224 WQEDDLAIEVINMH
+224 WQEDELATEEINMQ
-238 IIKAQESNEWGTIS
+238 IIKAQENNEWGTIS
-252 GKLQQ
+252 GNLQQ
-257 MIEANLIV
+257 IIEANLVV

-338 YGIKN
+338 YGIKD

-356 VMNLKKAKKSIKV
+356 IMNLKKAKKSIKV

-398 GYAEIPRTTTYRRIL
+398 GYANIPNNSTHRRIL

-432 ANNKVMY
+432 ANNKAMY

>member
-1 MITEEERIKKIVE
+1 MITEEERIKKIIE

-59 SDKAL
+59 SDKEL

-156 FSSENK
+156 VSSENK

-176 SHQQPA
+176 
-182 SENKDCSNQ
+182 
-191 YTNSDNQNCSH
+191 SH

-224 WQEDDLAIEVINMH
+224 WQEDDLAIEEINMQ
-238 IIKAQESNEWGTIS
+238 IIKAQESNGWGSIS
-252 GKLQQ
+252 GNLQQ
-257 MIEANLIV
+257 IIEANLVV

-292 NRRYGFDF
+292 NRRYGFEF

-338 YGIKN
+338 YGIKD

-356 VMNLKKAKKSIKV
+356 IMNLKKAKKSIKV

-398 GYAEIPRTTTYRRIL
+398 GYAAMPRLTIHRKIL

-432 ANNKVMY
+432 ANNKAMY

>member
-59 SDKAL
+59 SDKEV
-64 EEYLKVEVFRIVL
+64 EEYLKAEVFRIVL
-77 KHPYD
+77 KHPYE

-102 QISQFTIPLLNYAE
+102 QISQFTIPLLNYAK
-116 LGLAPGLSY
+116 LGLAKGLSY

-141 YGNDEEEKHSDSNQQ
+141 YGSDEDKKHSDSKQQ
-156 FSSENK
+156 AASENK
-162 DCSNQHIDSDNQDS
+162 DCSNQH
-176 SHQQPA
+176 
-182 SENKDCSNQ
+182 
-191 YTNSDNQNCSH
+191 TNSDNQNCSH

-224 WQEDDLAIEVINMH
+224 WQEDDLAIEVINMQ

-252 GKLQQ
+252 GNLQQ
-257 MIEANLIV
+257 IIEANLVV
-265 RMDYKKV
+265 RMDYKKI
-272 LSSFRASILSQN
+272 LSSFRANILSQN

-320 ISDKELSKFFSII
+320 ISDKELSKFFSVI

-338 YGIKN
+338 YGIKD
-343 IDVIQFDFNITAP
+343 IDVIQFDYNITAS
-356 VMNLKKAKKSIKV
+356 VVNLKKAKKAIEI

-398 GYAEIPRTTTYRRIL
+398 GFAATPRLPAHRKIL
-413 WVLTNE
+413 WVLTN
-419 KSYSNAINWIKTM
+419 KQSYNNAINWI
-432 ANNKVMY
+432 NKQPVNKAMY
-439 IPK
+439 IQN

>member
-1 MITEEERIKKIVE
+1 MITEEERIKNIVE

-59 SDKAL
+59 SDKEV
-64 EEYLKVEVFRIVL
+64 EEYLKAEVFRIVL
-77 KHPYD
+77 KHPYE

-102 QISQFTIPLLNYAE
+102 QTSQFTVPLHNYAE
-116 LGLAPGLSY
+116 LGLAKGLSY

-141 YGNDEEEKHSDSNQQ
+141 YGNDEDKKHSDSNQQ
-156 FSSENK
+156 AAFENK
-162 DCSNQHIDSDNQDS
+162 DCSNQHIDSDNQD
-176 SHQQPA
+176 
-182 SENKDCSNQ
+182 
-191 YTNSDNQNCSH
+191 CSH

-210 SYSDQQKAAENVEL
+210 NYSDQQKAAENVEL
-224 WQEDDLAIEVINMH
+224 WQEDDLAIEVINMQ

-252 GKLQQ
+252 GNLQQ

-284 RELTRTRP
+284 RELTKTRP

-338 YGIKN
+338 YGIKD

-356 VMNLKKAKKSIKV
+356 IMNLKKAKKSIKV

-385 AHKEYDG
+385 THKEYDG

-398 GYAEIPRTTTYRRIL
+398 GYANIPNNSTHRRIL

-419 KSYSNAINWIKTM
+419 KTYSDAISWIKTL
-432 ANNKVMY
+432 ANNKAMY

>member
-1 MITEEERIKKIVE
+1 MITEEERIKRIIE

-59 SDKAL
+59 SDKEV
-64 EEYLKVEVFRIVL
+64 EEYLKAEVFRIVL
-77 KHPYD
+77 KHPYE

-102 QISQFTIPLLNYAE
+102 QTSQFTIPLLNYAE
-116 LGLAPGLSY
+116 LGLAKGLSY

-141 YGNDEEEKHSDSNQQ
+141 YGNDEDKKHSDSKQQ
-156 FSSENK
+156 AASENK
-162 DCSNQHIDSDNQDS
+162 DCSNQH
-176 SHQQPA
+176 
-182 SENKDCSNQ
+182 
-191 YTNSDNQNCSH
+191 TNSDNQNCSH

-224 WQEDDLAIEVINMH
+224 WQEDDLAIEVINMQ

-252 GKLQQ
+252 GNLQQ
-257 MIEANLIV
+257 IIEANLVV
-265 RMDYKKV
+265 RMDYKKI
-272 LSSFRASILSQN
+272 LSSFRANILSQN

-320 ISDKELSKFFSII
+320 ISDKELSKFFSVI

-338 YGIKN
+338 YGIKD
-343 IDVIQFDFNITAP
+343 IDVIQFDYNITAS
-356 VMNLKKAKKSIKV
+356 VVNLKKAKKAIEI

-398 GYAEIPRTTTYRRIL
+398 GFAATPRLPAHRKIL
-413 WVLTNE
+413 WVLTN
-419 KSYSNAINWIKTM
+419 KQSYNNAINWI
-432 ANNKVMY
+432 NKQPVNKAMY
-439 IPK
+439 IQN

>member
-59 SDKAL
+59 SDKEV

-156 FSSENK
+156 VSSENK
-162 DCSNQHIDSDNQDS
+162 DCSNQHID
-176 SHQQPA
+176 
-182 SENKDCSNQ
+182 
-191 YTNSDNQNCSH
+191 SDNQNCSH

-224 WQEDDLAIEVINMH
+224 WQEDDLAIEVINMQ

-338 YGIKN
+338 YGIKD

-356 VMNLKKAKKSIKV
+356 VMNLKKAKKSIKI

-398 GYAEIPRTTTYRRIL
+398 GYANIPNNSTHRRIL

>member
-1 MITEEERIKKIVE
+1 M
-14 RWFLLE
+14 
-20 PLMFNIFCTHKL
+20 
-32 EKNLGLKVP
+32 
-41 FRSGKMKIE
+41 
-50 YSPLLLQKL
+50 
-59 SDKAL
+59 
-64 EEYLKVEVFRIVL
+64 
-77 KHPYD
+77 
-82 RVPQDANKVA
+82 
-92 LGFASDVTIE
+92 
-102 QISQFTIPLLNYAE
+102 
-116 LGLAPGLSY
+116 
-125 EEYYRD
+125 
-131 LKFRPIAQLD
+131 KFRPIAQLD
-141 YGNDEEEKHSDSNQQ
+141 YGNDEEKKHSDSKQQ
-156 FSSENK
+156 AASENK
-162 DCSNQHIDSDNQDS
+162 DCSNQH
-176 SHQQPA
+176 
-182 SENKDCSNQ
+182 
-191 YTNSDNQNCSH
+191 TNSDNQNYSH

-224 WQEDDLAIEVINMH
+224 WQEDDLAIEEINMQ

-252 GKLQQ
+252 GNLQQ

-265 RMDYKKV
+265 RMDYKKI

-338 YGIKN
+338 YGIKD

-356 VMNLKKAKKSIKV
+356 IMNLKKAKKSIKV

-398 GYAEIPRTTTYRRIL
+398 GYAEIPKPTTYRRIL